1 MNGIKGLGLG
11 LGGFSKAS
19 WRLHSLCLLLALGSF
34 VWGYNV
40 GVLASVLA
48 HPGFRETI
56 PGYGPYRRGLITAIY
71 YLGTWLSYVF
81 FSRPA
86 ADFLGRRYAAMVGMS
101 VLCVGQALQAAASG
115 SLALSM
121 VIFGRVVS
129 GLGTGIVSTSVP
141 LYQSEIA
148 PAKQRGK
155 LVVLNHVGF
164 VAGLASGFWVG
175 YAITFWNNTHGY
187 QSGWRLSVSLS
198 FIPALLFLLG
208 LPFLYES
215 PRWLVEH
222 NHHDEALRSLQFY
235 REGSFTPKQIQDEL
249 TEIARNVA
257 VYQASTSLTKWTSL
271 FTNPS
276 LFSRLWR
283 AALLHF
289 MAQMCGAT
297 AMKYYLPELFRVLG
311 LSPRVSLLAGGI
323 ESTLKIGCTVL
334 EMFIIDKVGR
344 RVTLAVGA
352 GIMAFALLVNGA
364 LPLIYP
370 DNTNRLADYTCV
382 VFIFIYSLGYSMGF
396 GPAAWVYG
404 SEIFPTA
411 ARARGLSFAA
421 SGGAVGSIIVSQ
433 LWPVGIAELGSK
445 IYFFFMAVN
454 LVCVPVIF
462 LLYPETKGRPLED
475 MEVLFGGDA
484 GRWRSRT
491 PSTTSLLLADERDRD
506 GNGGDEDEDDET
518 SGGPLLGE
526 RVGRGVTTSR

>member
-1 MNGIKGLGLG
+1 MNGIKSLGL
-11 LGGFSKAS
+11 GFSKAPT
-19 WRLHSLCLLLALGSF
+19 RLHFFSLLLALGSF

-86 ADFLGRRYAAMVGMS
+86 TDLLGRRYAAMVGMS
-101 VLCVGQALQAAASG
+101 VLCVGQAIQAAASG
-115 SLALSM
+115 SVALGM

-148 PAKQRGK
+148 PAKQRGR

-175 YAITFWNNTHGY
+175 YAITFWNDSHGY
-187 QSGWRLSVSLS
+187 LSGWRLSVSLS
-198 FIPALLFLLG
+198 FIPAVFFFVG
-208 LPFLYES
+208 LPFLHES
-215 PRWLVEH
+215 PRWIVEH
-222 NHHDEALRSLQFY
+222 GRTDEALKALQFY
-235 REGSFTPKQIQDEL
+235 REGSFTPSQIQSEL
-249 TEIARNVA
+249 TDIKRNVSA
-257 VYQASTSLTKWTSL
+257 YQATSLKKWTSL

-334 EMFIIDKVGR
+334 EMFVIDRVGR
-344 RVTLAVGA
+344 RMTLAVGA
-352 GIMAFALLVNGA
+352 GIMAFSLLINGA
-364 LPLIYP
+364 LPLAYP
-370 DNTNRLADYTCV
+370 NNTNRASDYTCV
-382 VFIFIYSLGYSMGF
+382 VFIFIYSPGYSMGF

-404 SEIFPTA
+404 SEIFPIA

-433 LWPVGIAELGSK
+433 LWPIGIAELGSK
-445 IYFFFMAVN
+445 IYFFFVAVN
-454 LVCVPVIF
+454 LACVPIIF

-475 MEVLFGGDA
+475 MEVLFGGYE
-484 GRWRSRT
+484 GGN
-491 PSTTSLLLADERDRD
+491 PSTTSLLLADERED
-506 GNGGDEDEDDET
+506 GNEEDEEDEENET
-518 SGGPLLGE
+518 LGRPLLGD
-526 RVGRGVTTSR
+526 GRGMAR

>member
-1 MNGIKGLGLG
+1 MNGIKNLGL
-11 LGGFSKAS
+11 LGFSKAS
-19 WRLHSLCLLLALGSF
+19 WRLYSLCLLLALGSF

-86 ADFLGRRYAAMVGMS
+86 ADLLGRRYAAMVGMS

-115 SLALSM
+115 SVALSM

-175 YAITFWNNTHGY
+175 YAITFWNDTRGY

-198 FIPALLFLLG
+198 FIPAILFLSG

-222 NHHDEALRSLQFY
+222 DHHDEALKALRFY
-235 REGSFTPKQIQDEL
+235 REGCFTPKQIQDEL
-249 TEIARNVA
+249 TEIVRNVA
-257 VYQASTSLTKWTSL
+257 VYQATSLKKWTCL

-334 EMFIIDKVGR
+334 EMFVIDRVGR

-352 GIMAFALLVNGA
+352 GIMAFALLINGA
-364 LPLIYP
+364 LPLAYP
-370 DNTNRLADYTCV
+370 NNTNRLADYTCV

-433 LWPVGIAELGSK
+433 LWPIGIAGLGSK

-454 LVCVPVIF
+454 LVSIPVIF
-462 LLYPETKGRPLED
+462 LLYPETNGRPLED
-475 MEVLFGGDA
+475 MEVLFGGA
-484 GRWRSRT
+484 GWRNRT
-491 PSTTSLLLADERDRD
+491 SSTTSLLFADERDD
-506 GNGGDEDEDDET
+506 NGNGEDEDDCEDDGT
-518 SGGPLLGE
+518 PGRALLGD
-526 RVGRGVTTSR
+526 RVGRGVGRS